1 MCDKVILENGGM
13 STFVP
18 YCYKNQK
25 MCDKAVDSYPF
36 AMQFVFEYYKIQN
49 IYDKALILLYLIL
62 SLINII
68 RKQ

>member
-18 YCYKNQK
+18 YCNKNQK

-36 AMQFVFEYYKIQN
+36 AMQFVFEY
-49 IYDKALILLYLIL
+49 
-62 SLINII
+62 
-68 RKQ
+68 

>member
-25 MCDKAVDSYPF
+25 KCNTAVDSYPF
-36 AMQFVFEYYKIQN
+36 AMQLVFEYEKIQN
-49 IYDKALILLYLIL
+49 MYDKALILLYLIL
-62 SLINII
+62 SLVNIMC
-68 RKQ
+68 KQ

>member
-18 YCYKNQK
+18 DCYKNQK

-36 AMQFVFEYYKIQN
+36 AMQFVFEY
-49 IYDKALILLYLIL
+49 
-62 SLINII
+62 
-68 RKQ
+68 